1 MATWLTISPFGEGVS
16 PFEPGAVDSL
26 VYTGQNELMS
36 DTTTIRVSRQTHGR
50 ITRLAQQ
57 RHETIDQTVDRALRA
72 LRQLSMGREL
82 NDELTDEE
90 KTWLDAELG

>member
-1 MATWLTISPFGEGVS
+1 MG
-16 PFEPGAVDSL
+16 
-26 VYTGQNELMS
+26 

-57 RHETIDQTVDRALRA
+57 RNETIDQTVDRALRA

-82 NDELTDEE
+82 SDKLTDEDKALEANLAKPE
-90 KTWLDAELG
+90 KPAAGSEWATSHGHVWLYLRR

>member
-1 MATWLTISPFGEGVS
+1 
-16 PFEPGAVDSL
+16 
-26 VYTGQNELMS
+26 MS

-82 NDELTDEE
+82 SDDLTDEE

>member
-1 MATWLTISPFGEGVS
+1 
-16 PFEPGAVDSL
+16 
-26 VYTGQNELMS
+26 MS

-72 LRQLSMGREL
+72 LRQLSMGRDL
-82 NDELTDEE
+82 SDKLTDEE

>member
-1 MATWLTISPFGEGVS
+1 
-16 PFEPGAVDSL
+16 
-26 VYTGQNELMS
+26 MS
-36 DTTTIRVSRQTHGR
+36 NTTTIRVSRQTHAR

-82 NDELTDEE
+82 SDKLTDEE
-90 KTWLDAELG
+90 ETWLGAELG

>member
-1 MATWLTISPFGEGVS
+1 
-16 PFEPGAVDSL
+16 
-26 VYTGQNELMS
+26 MS